1 MLTPEL
7 TERLQKKLDL
17 NEQLLWAGKPIPR
30 AFSKASVRAM
40 LFAIPWSAITWTV
53 FGTFM
58 STLWFGGGT
67 AKFNGRP
74 AAELSLWLRL
84 GFTAFFI
91 PFITI
96 SIATLFAPLWQWL
109 SMRGQYYAVTTKR
122 ALALGRFRVKSWR
135 APEIDFIDR
144 CDRRNHTG
152 DLYFVYGNSGPTGFD
167 NLPSEALAPAENALK
182 NLRKS
187 LTADA

>member
-1 MLTPEL
+1 M
-7 TERLQKKLDL
+7 
-17 NEQLLWAGKPIPR
+17 
-30 AFSKASVRAM
+30 
-40 LFAIPWSAITWTV
+40 AIPGPQALTICPLKRWLLPKTRLKTSGNRSRQTLESLDVCADYRQDSPHHDHTHHSVTTRNRFNCARQWQDLKAEAS
-53 FGTFM
+53 FGF
-58 STLWFGGGT
+58 
-67 AKFNGRP
+67 
-74 AAELSLWLRL
+74 
-84 GFTAFFI
+84 
-91 PFITI
+91 PF
-96 SIATLFAPLWQWL
+96 LC
-109 SMRGQYYAVTTKR
+109 AVVLTTKR
-122 ALALGRFRVKSWR
+122 ALTLGRFRVKSWR